1 MSSLFR
7 TIGRVLPGRRRA
19 QEGGRSQERQPPI
32 ERVLPGSTYR
42 AIAIVTV
49 TIIAVA
55 LSYGAISAVSGFVW
69 WQTLL
74 LAMFALGGAA
84 EFTFVGVIAAGG
96 APILAVLAGLLVN
109 SRNFAFGVAVG
120 PFFPQD
126 WRALIAAH
134 WVNDESTAIS
144 RTGHNDRARWHA
156 FLLMGAAIA
165 IMWPGG
171 SMLGQW
177 LGNVIDAD
185 FLGLDAAFPIILF
198 CLIRGDLK
206 NRATLSLTLVGV
218 LIAVLLTPVLP
229 LGLGAVTS
237 LSVFVFVAT
246 GWAVRS
252 LIRRRRTADH
262 HRGGAGH
269 PDSGDENTPG
279 DGGVG
284 LAGGGAVA
292 SGGDDAAYRQSPEH
306 PPNPDRPQHPERSV
320 DAGEGR

>member
-1 MSSLFR
+1 MFTVPAYVFELTNVFGECTVWNMGSLFR
-7 TIGRVLPGRRRA
+7 TG
-19 QEGGRSQERQPPI
+19 

-42 AIAIVTV
+42 AVAIVTI

-55 LSYGAISAVSGFVW
+55 LSYGAISAVSGFAW

-109 SRNFAFGVAVG
+109 SRNFAFGIAVG

-126 WRALIAAH
+126 WRALIASH
-134 WVNDESTAIS
+134 WINDESTAIS
-144 RTGHNDRARWHA
+144 RTGRNDRARWHA

-165 IMWPGG
+165 LMWPSGA
-171 SMLGQW
+171 MVGQW

-185 FLGLDAAFPIILF
+185 LLGLDAAFPIILF

-206 NRATLSLTLVGV
+206 NRATLSLTLAGI
-218 LIAVLLTPVLP
+218 LIAVALTPLLP

-237 LSVFVFVAT
+237 LSVFVFVAA
-246 GWAVRS
+246 GWAARWLLS
-252 LIRRRRTADH
+252 RR
-262 HRGGAGH
+262 RGGA
-269 PDSGDENTPG
+269 PG
-279 DGGVG
+279 RRR
-284 LAGGGAVA
+284 GGAA
-292 SGGDDAAYRQSPEH
+292 DEGQNSADD
-306 PPNPDRPQHPERSV
+306 ERTGM
-320 DAGEGR
+320 AIEARTGAEEGRV

>member
-1 MSSLFR
+1 MGSLFR
-7 TIGRVLPGRRRA
+7 TIERKPRV
-19 QEGGRSQERQPPI
+19 

-42 AIAIVTV
+42 AVAIVTI

-55 LSYGAISAVSGFVW
+55 LSYGAISAVSGFAW

-126 WRALIAAH
+126 WRALIASH
-134 WVNDESTAIS
+134 WINDESTAIS
-144 RTGHNDRARWHA
+144 RTGRNDRARWHA

-165 IMWPGG
+165 LMWPSGA
-171 SMLGQW
+171 MVGQW

-185 FLGLDAAFPIILF
+185 LLGLDAAFPIILF

-206 NRATLSLTLVGV
+206 NRATLSLTLAGI
-218 LIAVLLTPVLP
+218 LIAVVLTPLLP

-237 LSVFVFVAT
+237 LSVFVLVAA
-246 GWAVRS
+246 GWAVRW
-252 LIRRRRTADH
+252 LLGRRRGGLPGSRRGGLLGRR
-262 HRGGAGH
+262 RGGAADEGRN
-269 PDSGDENTPG
+269 PADDEWAGTAIEAPTGDE
-279 DGGVG
+279 
-284 LAGGGAVA
+284 
-292 SGGDDAAYRQSPEH
+292 
-306 PPNPDRPQHPERSV
+306 
-320 DAGEGR
+320 EGRA

>member
-1 MSSLFR
+1 MSSVFR
-7 TIGRVLPGRRRA
+7 TTG
-19 QEGGRSQERQPPI
+19 
-32 ERVLPGSTYR
+32 RVLPGSTYR
-42 AIAIVTV
+42 DVAIVTV

-55 LSYGAISAVSGFVW
+55 LSYGAISAVSGFHW

-134 WVNDESTAIS
+134 WVNDESIAVS
-144 RTGHNDRARWHA
+144 RTVGNDRARWHA

-165 IMWPGG
+165 LMWPSGA
-171 SMLGQW
+171 MAGQW

-185 FLGLDAAFPIILF
+185 LLGLDAAFPIILF

-206 NRATLSLTLVGV
+206 SKSTLSLTVAGLV
-218 LIAVLLTPVLP
+218 IAVLLTPILP

-237 LSVFVFVAT
+237 LSVFVFVAA
-246 GWAVRS
+246 GWSIRA
-252 LIRRRRTADH
+252 LIRR
-262 HRGGAGH
+262 GGAAQSVPSNGTARAAESDD
-269 PDSGDENTPG
+269 PAQTDDSGARAQTDESEASAWT
-279 DGGVG
+279 DGRGV
-284 LAGGGAVA
+284 
-292 SGGDDAAYRQSPEH
+292 DDLDRQ
-306 PPNPDRPQHPERSV
+306 
-320 DAGEGR
+320 EGSR

>member
-1 MSSLFR
+1 MGSLFR
-7 TIGRVLPGRRRA
+7 TD
-19 QEGGRSQERQPPI
+19 

-42 AIAIVTV
+42 AVAIVTI

-55 LSYGAISAVSGFVW
+55 LSYGAISAVSGFAW

-126 WRALIAAH
+126 WRALIASH
-134 WVNDESTAIS
+134 WINDESTAIS
-144 RTGHNDRARWHA
+144 RTGRNDRARWHA

-165 IMWPGG
+165 LMWPSGA
-171 SMLGQW
+171 MVGQW

-185 FLGLDAAFPIILF
+185 LLGLDAAFPIILF

-206 NRATLSLTLVGV
+206 NRATLSLTLAGI
-218 LIAVLLTPVLP
+218 LIAMALTPLLP

-237 LSVFVFVAT
+237 LSVFVFVAA
-246 GWAVRS
+246 GCAVRW
-252 LIRRRRTADH
+252 LLNRRRGDAPGRRRGGLPGRR
-262 HRGGAGH
+262 RGGAADESQNP
-269 PDSGDENTPG
+269 PDDERTGTAIEAPT
-279 DGGVG
+279 
-284 LAGGGAVA
+284 GA
-292 SGGDDAAYRQSPEH
+292 E
-306 PPNPDRPQHPERSV
+306 
-320 DAGEGR
+320 EGRA

>member
-1 MSSLFR
+1 MGSLFR
-7 TIGRVLPGRRRA
+7 TIERKPRV
-19 QEGGRSQERQPPI
+19 

-42 AIAIVTV
+42 AVAIVTI

-55 LSYGAISAVSGFVW
+55 LSYGAISAVSGFAW

-126 WRALIAAH
+126 WRALIASH
-134 WVNDESTAIS
+134 WINDESTAIS
-144 RTGHNDRARWHA
+144 RTGHNDRAKWHA

-171 SMLGQW
+171 AMVGQW
-177 LGNVIDAD
+177 LGNVINAD
-185 FLGLDAAFPIILF
+185 LLGLDAAFPIILF

-206 NRATLSLTLVGV
+206 NKVTLSLTVIGI
-218 LIAVLLTPVLP
+218 LIAVGLTPLLP

-237 LSVFVFVAT
+237 LSVFVFVAA

-252 LIRRRRTADH
+252 LIRRR
-262 HRGGAGH
+262 
-269 PDSGDENTPG
+269 SGDNGAEQHGVDQRSADQGDAELPG
-279 DGGVG
+279 
-284 LAGGGAVA
+284 AEQR
-292 SGGDDAAYRQSPEH
+292 SDDRTQSAT
-306 PPNPDRPQHPERSV
+306 R
-320 DAGEGR
+320 GEGYR

>member
-1 MSSLFR
+1 MSSVFR
-7 TIGRVLPGRRRA
+7 TVGRVLP
-19 QEGGRSQERQPPI
+19 S
-32 ERVLPGSTYR
+32 STYR
-42 AIAIVTV
+42 DVAIVTI

-55 LSYGAISAVSGFVW
+55 LSYGAISAVSGFPW

-109 SRNFAFGVAVG
+109 SRNFAFGMAVG

-134 WVNDESTAIS
+134 WVNDESIAIA
-144 RTGHNDRARWHA
+144 RTVSDHRARWHA

-165 IMWPGG
+165 VMWPSGA
-171 SMLGQW
+171 MVGQW

-185 FLGLDAAFPIILF
+185 LLGPDAAFPIILF

-206 NRATLSLTLVGV
+206 SKTTLTLTVAGI

-229 LGLGAVTS
+229 LGLGSVTS
-237 LSVFVFVAT
+237 LAVFVFVAA
-246 GWAVRS
+246 GW
-252 LIRRRRTADH
+252 LIRAAIKKR
-262 HRGGAGH
+262 RGGTAQGIA
-269 PDSGDENTPG
+269 GDEPARAG
-279 DGGVG
+279 DEPAH
-284 LAGGGAVA
+284 AGC
-292 SGGDDAAYRQSPEH
+292 GDTDDFDSQ
-306 PPNPDRPQHPERSV
+306 
-320 DAGEGR
+320 EGSR

>member
-1 MSSLFR
+1 MACSIRNMSSIFR
-7 TIGRVLPGRRRA
+7 TVDRVLPT
-19 QEGGRSQERQPPI
+19 
-32 ERVLPGSTYR
+32 STYR
-42 AIAIVTV
+42 DVVIVTI

-55 LSYGAISAVSGFVW
+55 MSYGAISAVSGFAW

-74 LAMFALGGAA
+74 LAIFALGGAA

-134 WVNDESTAIS
+134 WVNDESTALS
-144 RTGHNDRARWHA
+144 RTGSNDRARWHA

-165 IMWPGG
+165 LMWPSGA
-171 SMLGQW
+171 MLGQW

-185 FLGLDAAFPIILF
+185 LLGLDAAFPIILF

-206 NRATLSLTLVGV
+206 NRSTLLLTLTGIV
-218 LIAVLLTPVLP
+218 ISVLLTPLLP

-237 LSVFVFVAT
+237 LSVFAFVAA
-246 GWAVRS
+246 GWFIRSIVRK
-252 LIRRRRTADH
+252 R
-262 HRGGAGH
+262 RGGA
-269 PDSGDENTPG
+269 DQ
-279 DGGVG
+279 DG
-284 LAGGGAVA
+284 ADKGGAGQVGDA
-292 SGGDDAAYRQSPEH
+292 NGSRGAGSG
-306 PPNPDRPQHPERSV
+306 
-320 DAGEGR
+320 AGEADSCTADRTTMNDGECREEPR

>member
-1 MSSLFR
+1 MGSLFR
-7 TIGRVLPGRRRA
+7 TG
-19 QEGGRSQERQPPI
+19 

-42 AIAIVTV
+42 AVAIVTI

-55 LSYGAISAVSGFVW
+55 LSYGAISAVSGFAW

-109 SRNFAFGVAVG
+109 SRNFAFGIAVG

-126 WRALIAAH
+126 WRALIASH
-134 WVNDESTAIS
+134 WINDESTAIS
-144 RTGHNDRARWHA
+144 RTGRNDRARWHA

-165 IMWPGG
+165 LMWPSGA
-171 SMLGQW
+171 MVGQW

-185 FLGLDAAFPIILF
+185 LLGLDAAFPIILF

-206 NRATLSLTLVGV
+206 NRATLSLTVAGII
-218 LIAVLLTPVLP
+218 IAVALTPLLP

-237 LSVFVFVAT
+237 LSVFVLVAA
-246 GWAVRS
+246 GWAVRW
-252 LIRRRRTADH
+252 LLGRRRGGLPGSRRGGLLGRR
-262 HRGGAGH
+262 RGGAADEGRN
-269 PDSGDENTPG
+269 PADDEWAGTAIEAPTGDE
-279 DGGVG
+279 
-284 LAGGGAVA
+284 
-292 SGGDDAAYRQSPEH
+292 
-306 PPNPDRPQHPERSV
+306 
-320 DAGEGR
+320 EGRA

>member
-1 MSSLFR
+1 MGSLFR
-7 TIGRVLPGRRRA
+7 TG
-19 QEGGRSQERQPPI
+19 

-42 AIAIVTV
+42 AVAIVTI

-55 LSYGAISAVSGFVW
+55 LSYGAISAVSGFAW

-109 SRNFAFGVAVG
+109 SRNFAFGIAVG

-126 WRALIAAH
+126 WRALIASH
-134 WVNDESTAIS
+134 WINDESTAIS
-144 RTGHNDRARWHA
+144 RTGRNDRARWHA

-165 IMWPGG
+165 LMWPSGA
-171 SMLGQW
+171 MVGQW

-185 FLGLDAAFPIILF
+185 LLGLDAAFPIILF

-206 NRATLSLTLVGV
+206 NRATLSLTVAGI
-218 LIAVLLTPVLP
+218 LIAVALTPLLP

-237 LSVFVFVAT
+237 LSVFVLVAA
-246 GWAVRS
+246 GWAVRW
-252 LIRRRRTADH
+252 LLGRRRGGLPGSRRRGLPGRR
-262 HRGGAGH
+262 RGGAADEGRN
-269 PDSGDENTPG
+269 PADDEWAGTAIEAPTGDE
-279 DGGVG
+279 
-284 LAGGGAVA
+284 
-292 SGGDDAAYRQSPEH
+292 
-306 PPNPDRPQHPERSV
+306 
-320 DAGEGR
+320 EGRA

>member
-1 MSSLFR
+1 MFELTNVSAECTVWNMGSLFR
-7 TIGRVLPGRRRA
+7 TG
-19 QEGGRSQERQPPI
+19 

-42 AIAIVTV
+42 AVAIVTI

-55 LSYGAISAVSGFVW
+55 LSYGAISAVSGFAW

-109 SRNFAFGVAVG
+109 SRNFAFGIAVG

-126 WRALIAAH
+126 WRALIASH
-134 WVNDESTAIS
+134 WINDESTAIS
-144 RTGHNDRARWHA
+144 RTGRNDRARWHA

-165 IMWPGG
+165 LMWPSGA
-171 SMLGQW
+171 MVGQW

-185 FLGLDAAFPIILF
+185 LLGLDAAFPIILF

-206 NRATLSLTLVGV
+206 NRATLSLTVAGI
-218 LIAVLLTPVLP
+218 LIAVALTPLLP

-237 LSVFVFVAT
+237 LSVFVLVAA
-246 GWAVRS
+246 GWAVRW
-252 LIRRRRTADH
+252 LLGRRRGGLPGRRRGGLPGRR
-262 HRGGAGH
+262 RGGAADEGRN
-269 PDSGDENTPG
+269 PADDERAGTAIEAPTGDE
-279 DGGVG
+279 
-284 LAGGGAVA
+284 
-292 SGGDDAAYRQSPEH
+292 
-306 PPNPDRPQHPERSV
+306 
-320 DAGEGR
+320 EGRA

>member
-1 MSSLFR
+1 MSSVFR
-7 TIGRVLPGRRRA
+7 T
-19 QEGGRSQERQPPI
+19 I
-32 ERVLPGSTYR
+32 ERVLPSSTYR
-42 AIAIVTV
+42 DVAIVTI

-55 LSYGAISAVSGFVW
+55 LSYGAISAVSGFPW

-96 APILAVLAGLLVN
+96 APLLAVLAGLLVN

-134 WVNDESTAIS
+134 WINDESIAIA
-144 RTGHNDRARWHA
+144 RTVGTDRARWHA

-165 IMWPGG
+165 LMWPSGA
-171 SMLGQW
+171 MVGQW

-185 FLGLDAAFPIILF
+185 LLGLDAAFPIILF

-206 NRATLSLTLVGV
+206 NKSTLMLTVAGILVSV
-218 LIAVLLTPVLP
+218 FLTPILP

-237 LSVFVFVAT
+237 LSVFVFVAA
-246 GWAVRS
+246 GWT
-252 LIRRRRTADH
+252 IRTVMKR
-262 HRGGAGH
+262 RGGTAAGM
-269 PDSGDENTPG
+269 SGDRP
-279 DGGVG
+279 
-284 LAGGGAVA
+284 ARA
-292 SGGDDAAYRQSPEH
+292 DAADDSQEKSR
-306 PPNPDRPQHPERSV
+306 
-320 DAGEGR
+320 

>member
-1 MSSLFR
+1 MSSVFR
-7 TIGRVLPGRRRA
+7 TID
-19 QEGGRSQERQPPI
+19 
-32 ERVLPGSTYR
+32 RVLPGSTYR
-42 AIAIVTV
+42 DVAIVTI
-49 TIIAVA
+49 TITAVA
-55 LSYGAISAVSGFVW
+55 LSYGAISAVSGFPW

-134 WVNDESTAIS
+134 WINDESIAVS
-144 RTGHNDRARWHA
+144 RTVNSDRARWHA

-165 IMWPGG
+165 LMWPSGA
-171 SMLGQW
+171 MVGQW

-185 FLGLDAAFPIILF
+185 LLGLDAAFPIILF

-206 NRATLSLTLVGV
+206 NKSTLTLTVAGILV
-218 LIAVLLTPVLP
+218 AVLLTPILP

-237 LSVFVFVAT
+237 LSVFVFVAA
-246 GWAVRS
+246 GW
-252 LIRRRRTADH
+252 LIRTAIRKRR
-262 HRGGAGH
+262 G
-269 PDSGDENTPG
+269 DS
-279 DGGVG
+279 
-284 LAGGGAVA
+284 
-292 SGGDDAAYRQSPEH
+292 SP
-306 PPNPDRPQHPERSV
+306 NA
-320 DAGEGR
+320 AGEEPAPSPAGQEPPQVDRDGVAGPNSREGRR

>member
-1 MSSLFR
+1 MFTVPANVFELTNVSAECTVWNMGSLFR
-7 TIGRVLPGRRRA
+7 TG
-19 QEGGRSQERQPPI
+19 

-42 AIAIVTV
+42 AVAIVTI

-55 LSYGAISAVSGFVW
+55 LSYGAISAVSGFAW

-126 WRALIAAH
+126 WRALIASH
-134 WVNDESTAIS
+134 WINDESTAIS
-144 RTGHNDRARWHA
+144 RTGRNDRARWHA

-165 IMWPGG
+165 LMWPSGA
-171 SMLGQW
+171 MVGQW

-185 FLGLDAAFPIILF
+185 LLGLDAAFPIILF

-206 NRATLSLTLVGV
+206 NRATLSLTLAGI
-218 LIAVLLTPVLP
+218 LIAVALTPLLP

-237 LSVFVFVAT
+237 LSVFVFVAA
-246 GWAVRS
+246 GWAVRW
-252 LIRRRRTADH
+252 LLNRRRGGLPGRR
-262 HRGGAGH
+262 RGGAA
-269 PDSGDENTPG
+269 DESQNLSDDERTG
-279 DGGVG
+279 T
-284 LAGGGAVA
+284 AIEARTGA
-292 SGGDDAAYRQSPEH
+292 E
-306 PPNPDRPQHPERSV
+306 
-320 DAGEGR
+320 EGRV

>member
-1 MSSLFR
+1 MSSVFR
-7 TIGRVLPGRRRA
+7 TVD
-19 QEGGRSQERQPPI
+19 
-32 ERVLPGSTYR
+32 RVLPGSTYR
-42 AIAIVTV
+42 DVAIVTV

-55 LSYGAISAVSGFVW
+55 LSYGAISAVSGFPW

-109 SRNFAFGVAVG
+109 TRNFAFGVAVG

-134 WVNDESTAIS
+134 WINDESTALA
-144 RTGHNDRARWHA
+144 RTANNDRARWQA

-165 IMWPGG
+165 LMWPSGA
-171 SMLGQW
+171 MVGQW

-185 FLGLDAAFPIILF
+185 LLGLDAAFPIILF

-206 NRATLSLTLVGV
+206 SKATLTLTLAGV
-218 LIAVLLTPVLP
+218 LVSVLLTPILP

-237 LSVFVFVAT
+237 LSVFVFVAA
-246 GWAVRS
+246 GWAVRTVVN
-252 LIRRRRTADH
+252 RRR
-262 HRGGAGH
+262 
-269 PDSGDENTPG
+269 GD
-279 DGGVG
+279 
-284 LAGGGAVA
+284 
-292 SGGDDAAYRQSPEH
+292 
-306 PPNPDRPQHPERSV
+306 PDRGAHGDPDVRVQV
-320 DAGEGR
+320 DPGARADASLQAEASSDDDRDSQEGTR